1 MPGRRHEVLRREMKL
16 RSLLFT
22 ASVVAEQGF
31 HVHFDT
37 PLHFDTPRLRFQF
50 TAFNHS
56 FEVDAWRNDNLFA
69 AHYTET
75 VDAGT
80 IRPHRHCHYHAKLE
94 GGGTAAFST
103 CGGGIDG
110 RFWVAGHDLLVRP
123 EAPSNKRRLQSA
135 LRHTARP
142 FSDVMLRE
150 IGFRCGVHDE
160 DHNHDHD
167 AHEAH
172 EHEPHGR
179 NLAIGR
185 PKSML
190 RSSP

>member
-103 CGGGIDG
+103 CGGGIVN
-110 RFWVAGHDLLVRP
+110 R
-123 EAPSNKRRLQSA
+123 
-135 LRHTARP
+135 
-142 FSDVMLRE
+142 
-150 IGFRCGVHDE
+150 
-160 DHNHDHD
+160 
-167 AHEAH
+167 
-172 EHEPHGR
+172 
-179 NLAIGR
+179 
-185 PKSML
+185 
-190 RSSP
+190 